1 MPVLVWAAFIILTA
15 IEAYIVFRLARQK
28 EPVLIKNV
36 IPAYLL
42 FTAYVLIAHFTRL
55 RVPDVVMIIAMA
67 SLFVHTFLGYYLR
80 LYGRTKTF
88 DRGCHAFGCFAYSM
102 LAYFTLTALFSEAIP
117 PALAG
122 IIIASLGIT
131 LGVFVEII
139 EFVFDLRKHIEIKL
153 QRGLRDTNFDLL
165 SDVIGSALAGVF
177 AGLVLL

>member
-1 MPVLVWAAFIILTA
+1 MPVIVWAAFIILTL
-15 IEAYIVFRLARQK
+15 IEIYIVFRLARQR
-28 EPVLIKNV
+28 EPALIKNIV
-36 IPAYLL
+36 PPYVA
-42 FTAYVLIAHFTRL
+42 FTAFMLAAHFTRL
-55 RVPDVVMIIAMA
+55 RIPEIVMILAMV
-67 SLFVHTFLGYYLR
+67 SLFGQTFLGYYLR

-88 DRGCHAFGCFAYSM
+88 DRGNHAFGCFAYSM

-131 LGVFVEII
+131 LGVFVEMA
-139 EFVFDLRKHIEIKL
+139 EFALDSRKHIEIK
-153 QRGLRDTNFDLL
+153 QQKGLKDTNFDLL